1 VINIRNIAIIA
12 HVDHGK
18 TTLVDKLFSAAGTL
32 DRQQVG
38 SDRIMD
44 TDDLERERGITIL
57 SKNASLTW
65 KDVRV
70 NLIDTPGHADFG
82 GQVERVLSMADGVL
96 LVVDAF
102 EGVMPQTRFV
112 LEKAFAHGL
121 NPMVVVNK
129 MDRHDAR
136 ADAVLGEVFDLFVDL
151 GAEEMALDF
160 PTIYCSARDG
170 WASLDEKVQGTS
182 MEPMLDAILNNFEAP
197 KFDSDGPL
205 QMQIATLD
213 WNDFVGSIGIGRVTR
228 GTMTRGS
235 EVTLISNDGKSSRGV
250 IKELYHIEGME
261 RKACEQVQAG
271 DIACIA
277 GLKGLGL
284 GDTIAC
290 RENPEKIESIE
301 IEAPTIEMEFM
312 VNDSPFAGKEG
323 TFVTSRQV
331 QERLERASIM
341 DPALHVSISPTGGY
355 LVAGRGVL
363 HLGILIE
370 NMRREGYE
378 FAVGSPKVLLKEVDG
393 VTHEPFEAA
402 QVDLPN
408 EYVGKIIEFFSKR
421 EAAINDIHQHG
432 SRTCIKMR
440 LPTRA
445 LIGARTNVLTLSR
458 GEGAVTSSLEGY
470 APRAA
475 DIELRHRGS
484 LVASDT
490 GQVTAYSLVNLED
503 RGQFFVA
510 PGEQVYAGMVVGE
523 NNKDKDITLNV
534 VRAKKMTNVRASSKD
549 NTEKVKAANKMSL
562 EQFLEYLDRDE
573 LLEVTPLTLRLR
585 KRLMNE
591 KARLRAG
598 KEAPVS

>member
-1 VINIRNIAIIA
+1 MNIRNIAIIA

-32 DRQQVG
+32 GRQQEG
-38 SDRIMD
+38 SDRVMD
-44 TDDLERERGITIL
+44 NDDLERERGITIL
-57 SKNASLTW
+57 AKNASLIW

-112 LEKAFAHGL
+112 LEKAFANGL
-121 NPMVVVNK
+121 APMVVVNK
-129 MDRHDAR
+129 MDRSDAR
-136 ADAVLGEVFDLFVDL
+136 ASEVIGEVFDLFVDL

-160 PTIYCSARDG
+160 PVIYCSARDG
-170 WASLDEKVQGTS
+170 WASLDEGVVGQD
-182 MEPMLDAILNNFEAP
+182 MAPMLDAVLDNFNPPE
-197 KFDSDGPL
+197 FDSEKPL

-213 WNDFVGSIGIGRVTR
+213 WNDFVGSIGIGRVAR
-228 GTMTRGS
+228 GVINRG
-235 EVTLISNDGKSSRGV
+235 EEITLISNDGVSSRGV
-250 IKELYHIEGME
+250 VKELYHIEGME
-261 RKACEQVQAG
+261 RKACNKVVAG
-271 DIACIA
+271 DIACVA
-277 GLKGLGL
+277 GLKNMGL
-284 GDTIAC
+284 GDTVSC
-290 RENPEKIESIE
+290 RDNPEQIESIE

-323 TFVTSRQV
+323 QFVTSRQV
-331 QERLERASIM
+331 QERLERAVMM
-341 DPALHVSISPTGGY
+341 DPALHVKPSPTGGY

-363 HLGILIE
+363 HLGVLIE

-393 VTHEPFEAA
+393 TMHEPFENA

-408 EYVGKIIEFFSKR
+408 DYVGKVIEFFSKR
-421 EAAINDIHQHG
+421 EAEIKDIHQHG

-445 LIGARTNVLTLSR
+445 LIGARTHVLTLSR
-458 GEGAVTSSLEGY
+458 GEGAISSSLEGY

-475 DIELRHRGS
+475 EIELRHRGS

-490 GQVTAYSLVNLED
+490 GQVTAYSLINLED

-534 VRAKKMTNVRASSKD
+534 VRAKKMTNVRAASKD
-549 NTEKVKAANKMSL
+549 NTEKVKTAYKMSL

-573 LLEVTPLTLRLR
+573 LLEVTPQTLRLR

-591 KARLRAG
+591 KARLRAS
-598 KEAPVS
+598 KETFA

>member
-1 VINIRNIAIIA
+1 MNIRNIAIIA

-32 DRQQVG
+32 GRQQEG
-38 SDRIMD
+38 SDRVMD
-44 TDDLERERGITIL
+44 NDDLERERGITIL
-57 SKNASLTW
+57 AKNASLIW

-112 LEKAFAHGL
+112 LEKAFANGL
-121 NPMVVVNK
+121 APMVVVNK
-129 MDRHDAR
+129 MDRSDAR
-136 ADAVLGEVFDLFVDL
+136 ASEVIGEVFDLFVDL

-160 PTIYCSARDG
+160 PVIYCSARDG
-170 WASLDEKVQGTS
+170 WASLDEGVVGQD
-182 MEPMLDAILNNFEAP
+182 MAPMLDAILDNFNPPE
-197 KFDSDGPL
+197 FDSEKPL

-213 WNDFVGSIGIGRVTR
+213 WNDFVGSIGIGRVVR
-228 GTMTRGS
+228 GVINRG
-235 EVTLISNDGKSSRGV
+235 EEITLISNDGVSSRGV
-250 IKELYHIEGME
+250 VKELYHIEGME
-261 RKACEQVQAG
+261 RKACSKVVAG

-277 GLKGLGL
+277 GLKNMGL
-284 GDTIAC
+284 GDTVSC
-290 RENPEKIESIE
+290 RDNPEQIESIE

-323 TFVTSRQV
+323 QFVTSRQV
-331 QERLERASIM
+331 QERLERAVMM
-341 DPALHVSISPTGGY
+341 DPALHVKPSPTGGY

-363 HLGILIE
+363 HLGVLIE

-393 VTHEPFEAA
+393 TMHEPFENA

-408 EYVGKIIEFFSKR
+408 DYVGKVIEFFSKR
-421 EAAINDIHQHG
+421 EAEIKDIHQHG

-445 LIGARTNVLTLSR
+445 LIGARTHVLTLSR
-458 GEGAVTSSLEGY
+458 GEGAISSSLEGY

-475 DIELRHRGS
+475 EIELRHRGS

-490 GQVTAYSLVNLED
+490 GQVTAYSLINLED

-534 VRAKKMTNVRASSKD
+534 VRAKKMTNVRAASKD
-549 NTEKVKAANKMSL
+549 NTEKVKAAYKMSL

-573 LLEVTPLTLRLR
+573 LLEVTPQTLRLR

-598 KEAPVS
+598 KETFA

>member
-1 VINIRNIAIIA
+1 MNIRNIAIIA

-32 DRQQVG
+32 GRQQEG
-38 SDRIMD
+38 SDRVMD
-44 TDDLERERGITIL
+44 NDDLERERGITIL
-57 SKNASLTW
+57 AKNASLIW

-112 LEKAFAHGL
+112 LEKAFANGL
-121 NPMVVVNK
+121 APMVVVNK
-129 MDRHDAR
+129 MDRSDAR
-136 ADAVLGEVFDLFVDL
+136 ASEVIGEVFDLFVDL

-160 PTIYCSARDG
+160 PVIYCSARDG
-170 WASLDEKVQGTS
+170 WASLDEGVVGQD
-182 MEPMLDAILNNFEAP
+182 MAPMLDAVLDNFNPPE
-197 KFDSDGPL
+197 FDSEKPL

-213 WNDFVGSIGIGRVTR
+213 WNDFVGSIGIGRVAR
-228 GTMTRGS
+228 GVINRG
-235 EVTLISNDGKSSRGV
+235 EEITLISNDGVSSRGV
-250 IKELYHIEGME
+250 VKELYHIEGME
-261 RKACEQVQAG
+261 RKACNKVVAG

-277 GLKGLGL
+277 GLKNMGL
-284 GDTIAC
+284 GDTVSC
-290 RENPEKIESIE
+290 RDNPEQIESIE

-323 TFVTSRQV
+323 QFVTSRQV
-331 QERLERASIM
+331 QERLERAVMM
-341 DPALHVSISPTGGY
+341 DPALHVKPSPTGGY

-363 HLGILIE
+363 HLGVLIE

-393 VTHEPFEAA
+393 TMHEPFENA

-408 EYVGKIIEFFSKR
+408 DYVGKVIEFFSKR
-421 EAAINDIHQHG
+421 EAEIKDIHQHG

-445 LIGARTNVLTLSR
+445 LIGARTHVLTLSR
-458 GEGAVTSSLEGY
+458 GEGAISSSLEGY

-475 DIELRHRGS
+475 EIELRHRGS

-490 GQVTAYSLVNLED
+490 GQVTAYSLINLED

-534 VRAKKMTNVRASSKD
+534 VRAKKMTNVRAASKD
-549 NTEKVKAANKMSL
+549 NTEKVKTAYKMSL

-573 LLEVTPLTLRLR
+573 LLEVTPQTLRLR

-598 KEAPVS
+598 KETFA